1 MQIDSS
7 NDRDS
12 DIQLLENGTA
22 KWDIRNDGNDS
33 DKLKISDDGNVRLT
47 LDQSGQVGIGTESPQ
62 KDLHL
67 HQNNSNTLFEAPT
80 IRTNSAGEGLTLG
93 INSTN
98 DGFIT
103 SQVGTALRLA
113 GDSQSYATGHL
124 LIYSGSGN
132 IEAVKGNIS
141 GSATSTGS
149 IAVLNIGGTGTTD
162 GGTILRAG
170 ETQVAAGANVGDA
183 GARYVF
189 NVDTAFPYVGVGIM
203 AQNHNPHHLAILN
216 SSFRSDGNFNYA
228 FTLNQNNSGQA
239 EIYVNADRVLN
250 IDGDGNQTFGQTSG
264 TKYAHIS
271 GSSTTS
277 GSFGRVDVGSKL
289 FVNSTQ
295 MNVPDYVFESDYK
308 LKTISNLETHIS
320 QSKHLPGVPSR
331 DELELWTSYDM
342 ANRDMLLLEKIEEL
356 TLYTIQ
362 LNKRIEELER
372 NSE

>member
-1 MQIDSS
+1 
-7 NDRDS
+7 
-12 DIQLLENGTA
+12 
-22 KWDIRNDGNDS
+22 
-33 DKLKISDDGNVRLT
+33 
-47 LDQSGQVGIGTESPQ
+47 
-62 KDLHL
+62 
-67 HQNNSNTLFEAPT
+67 
-80 IRTNSAGEGLTLG
+80 
-93 INSTN
+93 
-98 DGFIT
+98 
-103 SQVGTALRLA
+103 
-113 GDSQSYATGHL
+113 
-124 LIYSGSGN
+124 
-132 IEAVKGNIS
+132 
-141 GSATSTGS
+141 
-149 IAVLNIGGTGTTD
+149 
-162 GGTILRAG
+162 
-170 ETQVAAGANVGDA
+170 
-183 GARYVF
+183 
-189 NVDTAFPYVGVGIM
+189 M

-308 LKTISNLETHIS
+308 LKTIPNLETHIS